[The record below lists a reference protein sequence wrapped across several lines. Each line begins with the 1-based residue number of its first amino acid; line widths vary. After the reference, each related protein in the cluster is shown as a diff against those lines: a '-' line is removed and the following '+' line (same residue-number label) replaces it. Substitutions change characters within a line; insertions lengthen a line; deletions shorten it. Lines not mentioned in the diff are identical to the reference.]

1 MKERIE
7 MIICD
12 ICRKDV
18 SSASLGINKIVY
30 GLMPVEASAH
40 GYVNAEW
47 MEDASMS
54 KFIHDGCLDS
64 LLKASMYVVAEGK
77 EESEHLCHDCGREI
91 PELQEKC
98 HDCEAEPDY
107 FEPEPDD
114 PAITGG
120 E

>member
-1 MKERIE
+1 MKERIG
-7 MIICD
+7 MVICD
-12 ICRKDV
+12 VCRIDV
-18 SSASLGINKIVY
+18 NSANLGINKIVY
-30 GLMPVEASAH
+30 GLMPVEVSGH

-47 MEDASMS
+47 MEGASMS

-64 LLKASMYVVAEGK
+64 LLSASMYVVAGGK
-77 EESEHLCHDCGREI
+77 EESESRCPDCERLI

-107 FEPEPDD
+107 YVPEPDD